1 MADLQIVRGTAPL
14 PANVEDEFRL
24 AYGREMNE
32 QEREFYGLGLE
43 SATEP
48 NRQDLPKAA

>member
-14 PANVEDEFRL
+14 PANIEDEFRL

-32 QEREFYGLGLE
+32 LERKFYGL
-43 SATEP
+43 EP
-48 NRQDLPKAA
+48 EVSTQSQRELPEAA